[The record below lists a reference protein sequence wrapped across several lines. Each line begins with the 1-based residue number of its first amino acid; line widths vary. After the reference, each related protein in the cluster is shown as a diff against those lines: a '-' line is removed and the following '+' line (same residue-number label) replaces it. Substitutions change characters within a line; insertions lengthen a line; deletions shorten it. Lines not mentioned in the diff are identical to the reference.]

1 MAIIIAIMAAP
12 VLLSLYMN
20 PLRHGGAASSTRP
33 SRVLVR
39 HHDCSAPPS
48 QRGVSTTEG
57 GGGGSSMALSLS
69 VAYLNHAHSCQ
80 PPTHPHT
87 HPTSPAFVRHD
98 SRSAL
103 HASQP
108 FAGIFTANS
117 GIISFK
123 GNPICVC
130 HLKSICLGNWEA
142 GSNPSFMPS

>member
-57 GGGGSSMALSLS
+57 GGGRPWLSVYLSLIS
-69 VAYLNHAHSCQ
+69 IMHTPAS
-80 PPTHPHT
+80 PPPPHT
-87 HPTSPAFVRHD
+87 HPTSPALVRHD